1 MLKLST
7 KGRYAIRAMLDLAL
21 QTREN
26 PIIIKDISKRQ
37 DISDLYLEQ
46 LFNRL
51 KAAGLVRSTRG
62 PKGGFTLTRSPSL
75 ITLGDILQAME
86 GSTAPVECV
95 DNAQV
100 CSRSDSCVT
109 RKVWAAVKK
118 SMDEVL
124 ESTTLKDLV
133 NQEKENHLE
142 AQEAQAGIKRL

>member
-1 MLKLST
+1 MMKLST

-21 QTREN
+21 QKREN
-26 PIIIKDISKRQ
+26 PTMIKDISKRQ

-62 PKGGFTLTRSPSL
+62 PRGGFTLTRSPSL
-75 ITLGDILQAME
+75 ITMSDIVCAME

-95 DNAQV
+95 DNPSL
-100 CSRSDSCVT
+100 CSRADSCVT
-109 RKVWAAVKK
+109 RKLWLSMKQ
-118 SMDEVL
+118 SMDDVL

-133 NQEKENHLE
+133 KQEKQNNPER
-142 AQEAQAGIKRL
+142 QQA